1 MAFTLQAVVA
11 LDGSKFTGG
20 LTGMMASVQRF
31 AGMSMT
37 MFGGVAGQ
45 VASMWAAFGPMG
57 GVMAGLKAI
66 TGVGITYEK
75 QMSNVQS
82 VSGLSA
88 DAMKQLGDAAL
99 ASAKTTAFTATDAA
113 NALYEMAS
121 AGLSSADSL
130 AAALHPALLLAGATQ
145 ADVATST
152 RMLTNSMAQFQ
163 LGADQSTRIVNQFAG
178 AVASSPATID
188 LLSDAFVHA
197 GPTGAAFGMS
207 LEQVND
213 TVAAFH
219 TVGIRGARAGTAFR
233 QALIETQE
241 ASVTGSGAIGQAL
254 AGWSAEQEGLVGAIR
269 RFEEAGIDGM
279 DVIAAYGDR
288 AGPGMAAL
296 LNLGSEAMD
305 ELSSRIQ
312 ENADVA
318 RMYEIQM
325 NNVSGRLDLF
335 RSSVEIAAQ
344 KVFGAM
350 SPALMQ
356 LISTATLVV
365 DALDK
370 IGPVIS
376 GLVSLIQNYGTVAA
390 SWFQTLGSA
399 AQGMI
404 GGLGILGVAVGVL
417 GPIFLGLAKV
427 IAVACLSMLKS
438 LLAFITPAL
447 VGIAAVAV
455 AFAAFSLGQTI
466 SNVRVGTDTIGG
478 HLSAFFT
485 RVIIFAERDA
495 ALIAA
500 QFQMMMLNIRKF
512 ILENAPGLIQAFAS
526 FLAPIIEKFG
536 EFRAWVL
543 EKLNMDAA
551 AAQVRAASQ
560 DMADSLRNI
569 NTDDALADV
578 EQAVIRL
585 RFKMDDISSDAAVRL
600 EDALKQAG
608 AAAKENLE
616 GAIEPA
622 ELFDSWLEQMD
633 ENGVKVKDTLIA
645 LGVDA
650 KDAFNAMISPVTD
663 ATDELGALGDA
674 LGGIPKP
681 AGEVADGVMDAA
693 VSIDYIAGLIQDCNI
708 SFADA
713 KALVQEFGEKTKEMS
728 EIAKDTNRPIS
739 EIAKN
744 FRWIEENGKL
754 ASGVIKNQFGN
765 TVKNMPHFL
774 KIFGEHAYAV
784 AKKMYETGMS
794 AESAARSLGILK
806 TGMDGAPDPINK
818 VTDSLAKAGKE
829 ALAFGRALL
838 RMDQKTLDEIYNAL
852 DRFATNLAKIELD
865 LGWMRDLAAFKLPQL
880 NQNHVTR
887 FINALKILARGILE
901 AKEIGADLSWGA
913 ALIGFKL
920 PQLNQG
926 HVTRFVNALKILAQG
941 VKDAGDISPDF
952 GWMKALSE
960 FSLPGTGMFDRFVNA
975 LRTFASDLGLIAA
988 PALDWLTTI
997 IDVTNLDMQKLNE
1010 VAGIMAKIPTGTYNA
1025 TVLIGWKD
1033 NYTLQSIDGN
1043 LKTLAGMKG
1052 VIWA

>member
-99 ASAKTTAFTATDAA
+99 SSAKVTSFTATDAA
-113 NALYEMAS
+113 NALYELAS
-121 AGLSSADSL
+121 AGLQGADALSAT
-130 AAALHPALLLAGATQ
+130 LHPALLLAGATQ
-145 ADVATST
+145 SDTTTST
-152 RMLTNSMAQFQ
+152 LLLTSAMAQFQ
-163 LGADQSTRIVNQFAG
+163 IGADEARHMANLFAG
-178 AVASSPATID
+178 AIASSPAQMS
-188 LLSDAFVHA
+188 LLADAFKYA
-197 GPTGAAFGMS
+197 GPAGAAFKMS
-207 LEQVND
+207 LEAVNNE
-213 TVAAFH
+213 VAAFH
-219 TVGIRGARAGTAFR
+219 TVGLRGEQAGTAFR
-233 QALIETQE
+233 MALIQTQ
-241 ASVTGSGAIGQAL
+241 AAATSGSGAIGAAL
-254 AGWSAEQEGLVGAIR
+254 QGWSAEQEGLTGAIQ
-269 RFEEAGIDGM
+269 RFEKAGVSGIEIINQFG
-279 DVIAAYGDR
+279 AR

-296 LNLGSEAMD
+296 LSLGSDAMKT
-305 ELSSRIQ
+305 LSERIEQ
-312 ENADVA
+312 NADVGK
-318 RMYEIQM
+318 MYETQM

-335 RSSVEIAAQ
+335 RSAVEIAAQ
-344 KVFGAM
+344 KVFGVM

-370 IGPVIS
+370 IGPVID

-447 VGIAAVAV
+447 VGIAAVAA
-455 AFAAFSLGQTI
+455 AFAAFSLGQTV

-478 HLSAFFT
+478 HLTAFFT

-512 ILENAPGLIQAFAS
+512 ILEHAPGLIQAFGS

-551 AAQVRAASQ
+551 AAQVRAASR
-560 DMADSLRNI
+560 DMAESLRNI

-578 EQAVIRL
+578 EQAAIRL
-585 RFKMDDISSDAAVRL
+585 RFKMYDISNHAAVRL
-600 EDALKQAG
+600 QVALEMAT
-608 AAAKENLE
+608 AAAVENLD
-616 GAIEPA
+616 GAIERG
-622 ELFDSWLEQMD
+622 ELFDSWLQQMTS
-633 ENGVKVKDTLIA
+633 NGESVRETLMG

-650 KDAFNAMISPVTD
+650 KAAFNAMISPITD

-674 LGGIPKP
+674 MGKMPKP
-681 AGEVADGVMDAA
+681 ADDMGTAIGDGVKPVETLTESM
-693 VSIDYIAGLIQDCNI
+693 
-708 SFADA
+708 
-713 KALVQEFGEKTKEMS
+713 TK
-728 EIAKDTNRPIS
+728 
-739 EIAKN
+739 
-744 FRWIEENGKL
+744 L
-754 ASGVIKNQFGN
+754 
-765 TVKNMPHFL
+765 
-774 KIFGEHAYAV
+774 
-784 AKKMYETGMS
+784 
-794 AESAARSLGILK
+794 
-806 TGMDGAPDPINK
+806 
-818 VTDSLAKAGKE
+818 GKE
-829 ALAFGRALL
+829 TLAFGKALL
-838 RMDQKTLDEIYNAL
+838 RMDQQTLDDIYHAL
-852 DRFATNLAKIELD
+852 QKFADNLGMIKLD

-887 FINALKILARGILE
+887 FINALKILARGISE
-901 AKEIGADLSWGA
+901 TKEIGADLSWGE

-926 HVTRFVNALKILAQG
+926 HVTRFVNALKILARG
-941 VKDAGDISPDF
+941 VKDAGDVNPDF
-952 GWMKALSE
+952 GWMKALSD

-975 LRTFASDLGLIAA
+975 LRTFASDLGLIEA

-997 IDVTNLDMQKLNE
+997 IDATNLDVQKLIQ
-1010 VAGIMAKIPTGTYNA
+1010 VADVMAKIPTGTYNA

>member
-20 LTGMMASVQRF
+20 LTGMLASVQRF

-99 ASAKTTAFTATDAA
+99 ASAKKTSFTATDAA

-178 AVASSPATID
+178 AVSSSPATID

-197 GPTGAAFGMS
+197 GPTGAAFRMS

-219 TVGIRGARAGTAFR
+219 MVGIRGARAGTAFR
-233 QALIETQE
+233 QTLIETQE

-325 NNVSGRLDLF
+325 NNVHGRLALF
-335 RSSVEIAAQ
+335 RSAVEETAQ
-344 KVFGAM
+344 RIFTTL
-350 SPALMQ
+350 SPALMN
-356 LISTATLVV
+356 IIGNATQVVGALERVGPILSNLVG
-365 DALDK
+365 
-370 IGPVIS
+370 IIR
-376 GLVSLIQNYGTVAA
+376 NYGSIAA
-390 SWFQTLGSA
+390 EWFGTLGDA
-399 AQGMI
+399 AQGLI
-404 GGLGILGVAVGVL
+404 GGLGLLGTAVGLL
-417 GPIFLGLAKV
+417 GPVFIALATKV
-427 IAVACLSMLKS
+427 ALASLAMLKS
-438 LLAFITPAL
+438 IIGFVVPAL
-447 VGIAAVAV
+447 AGVAAVAA

-466 SNVRVGTDTIGG
+466 SNVRIGTDTIGG

-485 RVIIFAERDA
+485 RVIILAERDT

-512 ILENAPGLIQAFAS
+512 ILERAPGLIQAFGS
-526 FLAPIIEKFG
+526 FLAPIIEMFG
-536 EFRAWVL
+536 EFNAWVL

-551 AAQVRAASQ
+551 AAQVRAASR
-560 DMADSLRNI
+560 DMAESLRNI

-585 RFKMDDISSDAAVRL
+585 RFKMDDISSDAALRL
-600 EDALKQAG
+600 ADAMRQAG
-608 AAAKENLE
+608 AAAEENLA

-622 ELFDSWLEQMD
+622 EIFDAWLQQMTS
-633 ENGVKVKDTLIA
+633 NGESVRETLM
-645 LGVDA
+645 G
-650 KDAFNAMISPVTD
+650 
-663 ATDELGALGDA
+663 LGADAREAFDA
-674 LGGIPKP
+674 LIGPAQETVDEMDAVAQALEGI
-681 AGEVADGVMDAA
+681 AGEATEMAADILDARDAMYLISDVMNSSSMGFNEANA
-693 VSIDYIAGLIQDCNI
+693 S
-708 SFADA
+708 
-713 KALVQEFGEKTKEMS
+713 VQEFGFS
-728 EIAKDTNRPIS
+728 ARDIVALAADLDRPLAEIA
-739 EIAKN
+739 AN
-744 FRWIEENGKL
+744 FRWIAENGSI
-754 ASGVIKNQFGN
+754 AAGVIEREYGATIVDVQAH
-765 TVKNMPHFL
+765 MRR
-774 KIFGEHAYAV
+774 FGEHSVDV
-784 AKKMYETGMS
+784 ARRMQEFGED
-794 AESAARSLGILK
+794 AEQAAASLGILK
-806 TGMDGAPDPINK
+806 TGMDDAPDPINK

-829 ALAFGRALL
+829 ALAFGKALL
-838 RMDQKTLDEIYNAL
+838 RMDQDTLGDIYQAL
-852 DRFATNLAKIELD
+852 QTFADNLGGIKLD
-865 LGWMRDLAAFKLPQL
+865 LGWMRDLAAFRLPRL
-880 NQNHVTR
+880 DLFRVTT
-887 FINALKILARGILE
+887 FN
-901 AKEIGADLSWGA
+901 LS
-913 ALIGFKL
+913 LMRL
-920 PQLNQG
+920 
-926 HVTRFVNALKILAQG
+926 TQG
-941 VKDAGDISPDF
+941 VKDAGDVSPDF

-960 FSLPGTGMFDRFVNA
+960 FLLPDTGGFDRFVNA
-975 LRTFASDLGLIAA
+975 LKKFASDLGQIAA

-997 IDVTNLDMQKLNE
+997 IDATNLDVQKLIQ
-1010 VAGIMAKIPTGTYNA
+1010 VADVMAKIPTGTYNA

>member
-20 LTGMMASVQRF
+20 MTGMLASVQRF

-66 TGVGITYEK
+66 TTVGITYEK

-88 DAMKQLGDAAL
+88 EAMKKLGDAAMY
-99 ASAKTTAFTATDAA
+99 SAKNTAFTATDAA
-113 NALYEMAS
+113 DALYQLAS
-121 AGLSSADSL
+121 AGLQGADALSATL
-130 AAALHPALLLAGATQ
+130 NPALLLAGATQ
-145 ADVATST
+145 SDTTASTLLLTSA
-152 RMLTNSMAQFQ
+152 MAQFQ
-163 LGADQSTRIVNQFAG
+163 LGAESARDIADQFAG
-178 AVASSPATID
+178 AIASSPAQMG
-188 LLSDAFVHA
+188 LLTDAFKYA
-197 GPTGAAFGMS
+197 GPAGAAFKMS
-207 LEQVND
+207 LEAVNAEI
-213 TVAAFH
+213 AAFH
-219 TVGIRGARAGTAFR
+219 VVGLRGEMAGTSFR
-233 QALIETQE
+233 MALIEAQS
-241 ASVTGSGAIGQAL
+241 AAVSGSGKVGQAL
-254 AGWSAEQEGLVGAIR
+254 QGWSAEQEGLTGAIE
-269 RFEEAGIDGM
+269 RFEKAGLDGM
-279 DVIAAYGDR
+279 DLIDAFGKR

-296 LNLGSEAMD
+296 LGLGSDAMKK
-305 ELSSRIQ
+305 LSERIE
-312 ENADVA
+312 ENADVGK
-318 RMYEIQM
+318 MYATQM
-325 NNVSGRLDLF
+325 NNVSGRIDLF
-335 RSSVEIAAQ
+335 KSSVEVAAQ
-344 KVFGAM
+344 KIFGVL

-356 LISTATLVV
+356 IISTGTLVV

-370 IGPVIS
+370 IGPVIA
-376 GLVSLIQNYGTVAA
+376 GLVSLIQNYGVVAA
-390 SWFQTLGSA
+390 TWFQTLGSA

-417 GPIFLGLAKV
+417 GPIFVGLAKV
-427 IAVACLSMLKS
+427 IAVACISMLKS

-447 VGIAAVAV
+447 VGIAAVA
-455 AFAAFSLGQTI
+455 AEFAAFSLVQTV

-485 RVIIFAERDA
+485 RVIIFAERDT

-500 QFQMMMLNIRKF
+500 QFQMMMLKIRKF
-512 ILENAPGLIQAFAS
+512 ILENAPGLIQAFGS

-536 EFRAWVL
+536 EFRAWIL

-569 NTDDALADV
+569 NTEDALADV
-578 EQAVIRL
+578 EQAAIRL

-633 ENGVKVKDTLIA
+633 ENGVKVKDTLLS

-674 LGGIPKP
+674 MGKIPKP
-681 AGEVADGVMDAA
+681 ADDMAVAVGDGVKP
-693 VSIDYIAGLIQDCNI
+693 V
-708 SFADA
+708 
-713 KALVQEFGEKTKEMS
+713 
-728 EIAKDTNRPIS
+728 
-739 EIAKN
+739 
-744 FRWIEENGKL
+744 
-754 ASGVIKNQFGN
+754 
-765 TVKNMPHFL
+765 
-774 KIFGEHAYAV
+774 
-784 AKKMYETGMS
+784 ETLT
-794 AESAARSLGILK
+794 ESMA
-806 TGMDGAPDPINK
+806 N
-818 VTDSLAKAGKE
+818 AGKE
-829 ALAFGRALL
+829 VLKFGKALL
-838 RMDQKTLDEIYNAL
+838 RMDQKHLQEIYLALDE
-852 DRFATNLAKIELD
+852 FAGNLALIKLD

-887 FINALKILARGILE
+887 FINALKLLARGISE
-901 AKEIGADLSWGA
+901 TKEIGADLSWGE

-926 HVTRFVNALKILAQG
+926 HVTRFVNALKILARG
-941 VKDAGDISPDF
+941 VKDAGDESPDF
-952 GWMKALSE
+952 GWMKALSD
-960 FSLPGTGMFDRFVNA
+960 FSLPGTGGFDRFVTA
-975 LRTFASDLGLIAA
+975 LKNFALDLGRIPA
-988 PALDWLTTI
+988 PALDWLKTI
-997 IDVTNLDMQKLNE
+997 IDATNLDLQKLIQ
-1010 VAGIMAKIPTGTYNA
+1010 VADIMAKIPTGTYNA
-1025 TVLIGWKD
+1025 SVLIDWKD
-1033 NYTLQSIDGN
+1033 NYMLGKIEGHLS
-1043 LKTLAGMKG
+1043 TLAGLKG

>member
-20 LTGMMASVQRF
+20 LTGMLASVQRF

-99 ASAKTTAFTATDAA
+99 ASAKITSFTATDAA
-113 NALYEMAS
+113 NALYELAS
-121 AGLSSADSL
+121 AGLQGADALSAT
-130 AAALHPALLLAGATQ
+130 LHPALLLAGATQ
-145 ADVATST
+145 SDTTTST
-152 RMLTNSMAQFQ
+152 LLLTSAMAQFQ
-163 LGADQSTRIVNQFAG
+163 IGADEARHMANLFAG
-178 AVASSPATID
+178 AIASSPAQMS
-188 LLSDAFVHA
+188 LLADAFKYA
-197 GPTGAAFGMS
+197 GPAGAAFKMS
-207 LEQVND
+207 LEAVNNE
-213 TVAAFH
+213 VAAFH
-219 TVGIRGARAGTAFR
+219 TVGLRGEQAGTAFR
-233 QALIETQE
+233 MALIQTQ
-241 ASVTGSGAIGQAL
+241 AAATSGSGAIGAAL
-254 AGWSAEQEGLVGAIR
+254 QGWSAEQEGLTGAIE
-269 RFEEAGIDGM
+269 RFEKAGISG
-279 DVIAAYGDR
+279 IEIINKFGAR

-296 LNLGSEAMD
+296 LSFGSDAMKL
-305 ELSSRIQ
+305 LSERIE
-312 ENADVA
+312 ENADVGK
-318 RMYEIQM
+318 MYETQM

-344 KVFGAM
+344 KVFGVM

-370 IGPVIS
+370 IGPVIA
-376 GLVSLIQNYGTVAA
+376 GLVSLVQNYGMVAA

-417 GPIFLGLAKV
+417 GPIFIGLAKV

-447 VGIAAVAV
+447 VGIAAVAA

-466 SNVRVGTDTIGG
+466 SNVRIGTDTIGG

-485 RVIIFAERDA
+485 RVIILAERDA

-512 ILENAPGLIQAFAS
+512 ILEHAPGLIQAFGS

-551 AAQVRAASQ
+551 AAQVRAASR
-560 DMADSLRNI
+560 DMAESLRNI

-578 EQAVIRL
+578 EQAAIRL
-585 RFKMDDISSDAAVRL
+585 RFKMDDISSDAALRL
-600 EDALKQAG
+600 ADAMRQAG
-608 AAAKENLE
+608 AVAEESLA

-622 ELFDSWLEQMD
+622 EIFDAWLEQMD
-633 ENGVKVKDTLIA
+633 ENGVKVKDTLIG

-650 KDAFNAMISPVTD
+650 KAAFNAMISPVTD

-674 LGGIPKP
+674 MGKIPKP
-681 AGEVADGVMDAA
+681 ADDMAVAVGDGVKP
-693 VSIDYIAGLIQDCNI
+693 V
-708 SFADA
+708 
-713 KALVQEFGEKTKEMS
+713 
-728 EIAKDTNRPIS
+728 
-739 EIAKN
+739 
-744 FRWIEENGKL
+744 
-754 ASGVIKNQFGN
+754 
-765 TVKNMPHFL
+765 
-774 KIFGEHAYAV
+774 
-784 AKKMYETGMS
+784 ETLT
-794 AESAARSLGILK
+794 ESMA
-806 TGMDGAPDPINK
+806 N
-818 VTDSLAKAGKE
+818 AGKE
-829 ALAFGRALL
+829 VLKFGKALL
-838 RMDQKTLDEIYNAL
+838 RMDQKHLQEIYLALDE
-852 DRFATNLAKIELD
+852 FAGNLAKIKLD
-865 LGWMRDLAAFKLPQL
+865 LGWMRDLAAFRLPRL
-880 NQNHVTR
+880 DLFRVTT
-887 FINALKILARGILE
+887 FN
-901 AKEIGADLSWGA
+901 LS
-913 ALIGFKL
+913 LMRL
-920 PQLNQG
+920 
-926 HVTRFVNALKILAQG
+926 TQG
-941 VKDAGDISPDF
+941 VKDAGDVSPDF

-960 FSLPGTGMFDRFVNA
+960 FSLPGTGGFDRFVNA
-975 LRTFASDLGLIAA
+975 LKKFASDLGLIAA

-997 IDVTNLDMQKLNE
+997 IDATNLDVQKLIQ
-1010 VAGIMAKIPTGTYNA
+1010 VADVMAKIPTGTYNA

-1033 NYTLQSIDGN
+1033 NYTLGKIEGHLS
-1043 LKTLAGMKG
+1043 TLAGLKG